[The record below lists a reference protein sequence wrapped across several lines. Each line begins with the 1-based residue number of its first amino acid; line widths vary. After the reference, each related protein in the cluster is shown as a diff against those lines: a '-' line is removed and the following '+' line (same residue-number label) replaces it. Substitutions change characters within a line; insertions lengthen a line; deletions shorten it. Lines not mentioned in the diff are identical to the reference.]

1 MKSGRMSAVAFA
13 AALGLALS
21 VPSAAQWVTN
31 RTPGI
36 PRTADGRYPLVAT
49 SPTTFTVA
57 GTPLEFFKDSQGA
70 VTHFIVRTVE
80 GDQKAVRQAGT
91 PAPAR

>member
-1 MKSGRMSAVAFA
+1 VYELISPIGRKITYTVS
-13 AALGLALS
+13 LPGDQLI
-21 VPSAAQWVTN
+21 AQP
-31 RTPGI
+31 PGG
-36 PRTADGRYPLVAT
+36 GRYPLVAT

-57 GTPLEFFKDSQGA
+57 GTPVEFFKGAQGA

-80 GDQKAVRQAGT
+80 GDQKVVRQADA

>member
-1 MKSGRMSAVAFA
+1 MKSGRTSVVAFA
-13 AALGLALS
+13 AAL
-21 VPSAAQWVTN
+21 
-31 RTPGI
+31 
-36 PRTADGRYPLVAT
+36 
-49 SPTTFTVA
+49 
-57 GTPLEFFKDSQGA
+57 